1 VGQPGDVTSFGRYS
15 REAMKLLF
23 AARSELARLGG
34 DALLPEHVLLA
45 MLKPEAGSA
54 HAVLQA
60 LKCPFETLRAEIE
73 DRVRVPDKSP
83 DPSDL
88 PLSPG
93 MVAVL
98 EHAHAGPAQIGS
110 RELLLSLVS
119 EGTNAAA
126 TALQRHGITPE
137 TVKAA

>member
-1 VGQPGDVTSFGRYS
+1 VGDVTSFGRYS

-23 AARSELARLGG
+23 AARAELARLGG

-54 HAVLQA
+54 HIV
-60 LKCPFETLRAEIE
+60 LRALNCPMDDLRSRIE
-73 DRVRVPDKSP
+73 GTVKVENKSV

-98 EHAHAGPAQIGS
+98 EHAHAGPTQIGS

-119 EGTNAAA
+119 EGRSAAA
-126 TALQRHGITPE
+126 VLLRDHGITPE
-137 TVKAA
+137 AVAAA

>member
-1 VGQPGDVTSFGRYS
+1 VGDVTSFGRYS

-23 AARSELARLGG
+23 AARAELARLGG

-45 MLKPEAGSA
+45 MLKPEAGTA
-54 HAVLQA
+54 HAVLRT
-60 LKCPFETLRAEIE
+60 LNCPMDDLRSTIE
-73 DRVRVPDKSP
+73 GEVKVDNRSV

-88 PLSPG
+88 PLSPA

-98 EHAHAGPAQIGS
+98 EHAHAGPTQIGS

-119 EGTNAAA
+119 EGSSGAALLLRA
-126 TALQRHGITPE
+126 HGITPE
-137 TVKAA
+137 AVSAA